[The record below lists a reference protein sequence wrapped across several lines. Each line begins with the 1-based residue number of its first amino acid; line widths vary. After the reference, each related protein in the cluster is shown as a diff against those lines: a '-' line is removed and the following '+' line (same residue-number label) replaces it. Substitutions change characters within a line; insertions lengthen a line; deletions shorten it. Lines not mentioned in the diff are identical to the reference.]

1 MRLLRY
7 IHKAIISHDD
17 RTSEKSDNAWE
28 PQKLSHKVG
37 EVAVEENETRLLER
51 SFVEG
56 IDDFEEVAETEACK
70 SSEGHTEKEEVGELE
85 YHLQDGFE
93 GELAG
98 ICESEFGDSSEQDDS
113 NCIID
118 DALSK
123 KNSIQNGIL
132 VRLHEMKK
140 YFD

>member
-1 MRLLRY
+1 MRLVYLSGPLLKESMTLKRQLRPKPVKVP
-7 IHKAIISHDD
+7 KA
-17 RTSEKSDNAWE
+17 
-28 PQKLSHKVG
+28 
-37 EVAVEENETRLLER
+37 
-51 SFVEG
+51 
-56 IDDFEEVAETEACK
+56 
-70 SSEGHTEKEEVGELE
+70 TEKEEVGELE